1 MGKGRPKERLVP
13 PGGSVVLTITHQ
25 ERLGAHT
32 LRVGRLLPHSWRKVM
47 VRVLTRNADKVV
59 LEFKPIFSPLPT
71 KARTGRRGGGEVK

>member
-1 MGKGRPKERLVP
+1 MGRGRPKGRLVP

-32 LRVGRLLPHSWRKVM
+32 LRVGRLLPHHWRKVM
-47 VRVLTRNADKVV
+47 VRVVQRTDDTVV

-71 KARTGRRGGGEVK
+71 KARKGRRGGGEVG

>member
-1 MGKGRPKERLVP
+1 MGRGRPKERLVP

-32 LRVGRLLPHSWRKVM
+32 LRVGRLLPHRWKRVV
-47 VRVLTRNADKVV
+47 VRVVQRTADKVV

-71 KARTGRRGGGEVK
+71 KGHEARRGGGEVK